1 MTMVRSFGSL
11 PFDPDTGDALAVIE
25 TPKGSRNKYS
35 YNQSLEVFE
44 LRKVLP
50 RGMIFPY
57 DFCFFPRGASQAA
70 THHPPDV
77 S

>member
-1 MTMVRSFGSL
+1 M
-11 PFDPDTGDALAVIE
+11 FDLETGDALAAIE
-25 TPKGSRNKYS
+25 TPKGSRNNHS

-57 DFCFFPRGASQAA
+57 DFGFVPEGASQAA
-70 THHPPDV
+70 THHPPDA